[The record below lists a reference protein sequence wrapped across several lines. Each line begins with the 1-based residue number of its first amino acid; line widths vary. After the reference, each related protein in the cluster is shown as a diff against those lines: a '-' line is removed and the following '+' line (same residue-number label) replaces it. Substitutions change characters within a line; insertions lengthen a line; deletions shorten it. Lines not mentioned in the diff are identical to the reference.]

1 MSLLLIAVSLIALA
15 PLLANLPRCFRA
27 ILNDARVI
35 SKDPALRGSYEILY
49 AYPGALWYSSFR
61 VRSSPVCGIAAV
73 SLAHRAPAACLY
85 RFIVL
90 IAVCL

>member
-1 MSLLLIAVSLIALA
+1 MSFLLIAISLVVLA

-49 AYPGALWYSSFR
+49 AYPGAFWDSSF
-61 VRSSPVCGIAAV
+61 
-73 SLAHRAPAACLY
+73 
-85 RFIVL
+85 
-90 IAVCL
+90 